1 MTKTGPRPLSLHDS
15 LHAALRA
22 RREEISHAAT
32 LGRRA
37 EVLED
42 ICVQLLHEFEGIVP
56 GLGRLAPHRPRPGSD
71 PPMRL
76 SRPIITRDGRPG
88 LC

>member
-56 GLGRLAPHRPRPGSD
+56 DWDDPRLNALVQEAIRQFD
-71 PPMRL
+71 
-76 SRPIITRDGRPG
+76 
-88 LC
+88 

>member
-42 ICVQLLHEFEGIVP
+42 ICVQVLFEVEGTVP
-56 GLGRLAPHRPRPGSD
+56 DWDDPRLNGLVAEAKRHLD
-71 PPMRL
+71 
-76 SRPIITRDGRPG
+76 
-88 LC
+88 

>member
-1 MTKTGPRPLSLHDS
+1 MTRTGPRPLSLHDS

-56 GLGRLAPHRPRPGSD
+56 DWDDPRLGGLVEEAIRHLD
-71 PPMRL
+71 
-76 SRPIITRDGRPG
+76 
-88 LC
+88 